1 MEKWRKEELTDRII
15 NACINVHKKLG
26 PGFLESIYHNA
37 LKVEFARQN
46 IIFESEK
53 EVKIFY
59 QGVEVGVHRLDLFV
73 EDEIVVEIK
82 TVEEISGKYYNQ
94 VRSYLRAVDKEIGLL
109 VNFADSRIDVRRV
122 EQEKV

>member
-1 MEKWRKEELTDRII
+1 
-15 NACINVHKKLG
+15 
-26 PGFLESIYHNA
+26 
-37 LKVEFARQN
+37 

-59 QGVEVGVHRLDLFV
+59 QGVEVGIHRLELFV

-82 TVEEISGKYYNQ
+82 TVEEIRGKYYNQ
-94 VRSYLRAVDKEIGLL
+94 VRAYFRAVDKEIGLL

>member
-1 MEKWRKEELTDRII
+1 MRYLFNTT
-15 NACINVHKKLG
+15 LG

-94 VRSYLRAVDKEIGLL
+94 VRAYIRAVDKEIGLL
-109 VNFADSRIDVRRV
+109 VNFADSRIDVRRL

>member
-1 MEKWRKEELTDRII
+1 MRYLFNTT
-15 NACINVHKKLG
+15 LG

-37 LKVEFARQN
+37 LKVEFARHN

-59 QGVEVGVHRLDLFV
+59 QGVEVGIHRLDLFV

-94 VRSYLRAVDKEIGLL
+94 VRLYIRAVDKEIGLL